1 MHQFTAWC
9 KTRVCQPRFIQTLH
23 WYFVIPSP
31 PKYSILKSFVPK
43 KRLWETKINMLWS
56 FIIRLRKHLKTLFL
70 KHFVRSECG
79 TAYWRWGRASKRGTG
94 DRELDLRQIG
104 WDTFRAFPNLILHS
118 NLPLHCNA
126 MHWNARLTFFTNR
139 KRPSRCYH
147 CKDIFKA
154 VFRLIIEQ
162 SFNSFVMI
170 SQMAQFGLGMLQQHK
185 QRVGTNKT

>member
-1 MHQFTAWC
+1 MAVISFLPDFLSLLQDTDTKVSWMHQFTAWC

-31 PKYSILKSFVPK
+31 PKYSIFKSFMPK

-94 DRELDLRQIG
+94 DRELPELDLRQIG

-118 NLPLHCNA
+118 NLPL
-126 MHWNARLTFFTNR
+126 
-139 KRPSRCYH
+139 KRSPH
-147 CKDIFKA
+147 IF
-154 VFRLIIEQ
+154 
-162 SFNSFVMI
+162 
-170 SQMAQFGLGMLQQHK
+170 HK
-185 QRVGTNKT
+185 